1 MWVYWLVFF
10 LILSCGAIHKFKL
23 TKSYDLSFW
32 FCGFVL
38 FFMTA
43 FKAEGVDNDY
53 LTYLN
58 AITENWGVREPAF
71 AFISYFSYELIGSTR
86 LVFIVFSFLIVFL
99 LFYGLKKIAHYFYL
113 SLLVYYSFYFSVYG
127 FNAIRAGVGIGFLF
141 FALRYWV
148 QNRSGMVLF
157 FLTMAS
163 LFHFS
168 FFIFFPL
175 YLVVKDDT
183 KNVKIF
189 ISLVPIGYL
198 AYFIKIDV
206 FSLLMYIPFSQIQEM
221 IFLYNEF
228 GKDVLPNANVFGLLL
243 VIRLFIFIFL
253 IFYRESLAKKFEGF
267 YLYFKL
273 YSLGLFFFVFFS
285 GFKSG
290 AFRTAELFW
299 VTECLLL
306 PMLITLFK
314 PRWFGIFI
322 LIFLSIFMMVL
333 TFILSDFLRPF
344 NFNFDL

>member
-1 MWVYWLVFF
+1 MWVYWIIFF
-10 LILSCGAIHKFKL
+10 LIVSLGAFNKYKL
-23 TKSYDLSFW
+23 TKSTDLSFW
-32 FCGFVL
+32 FFGFVL

-58 AITENWGVREPAF
+58 AITGNWGVREPAF
-71 AFISYFSYELIGSTR
+71 ALISYFSYDIIGSTR

-99 LFYGLKKIAHYFYL
+99 LFFGLRKLAPYFYL

-148 QNRSGMVLF
+148 QNRSGIVLF

-175 YLVVKDDT
+175 YLIVKDDK
-183 KNVKIF
+183 KNLNIF

-206 FSLLMYIPFSQIQEM
+206 FSLLMNIPFSQIQEM
-221 IFLYNEF
+221 IILYNEF
-228 GKDVLPNANVFGLLL
+228 GKDVLPNANVFGLLV
-243 VIRLFIFIFL
+243 VIRIFIFIFL
-253 IFYRESLAKKFEGF
+253 IFYRESLAKRFEGF

-306 PMLITLFK
+306 PMLISRFN
-314 PRWFGIFI
+314 PRWFGVLM
-322 LIFLSIFMMVL
+322 LIFLSAFMMVL
-333 TFILSDFLRPF
+333 TYILSDFLRPY
-344 NFNFDL
+344 NFSFDL